1 MYTGMIQHLFW
12 CKSWPFLLFFFS
24 FFFTNPKQIRRR
36 AFKEL
41 LAHLVPLMLDCL
53 KSPAG
58 TRPAGE
64 DASIAAENASRG
76 FARGSG
82 RAFDGEGL
90 GSGGVGGEGGGAGTG
105 AGGKDL
111 GGEVV
116 VLHYYQQHHQ
126 YLLKVAVLETMN
138 RFVPIKK
145 RDGCTYHTC
154 VRIIRM
160 L

>member
-1 MYTGMIQHLFW
+1 
-12 CKSWPFLLFFFS
+12 
-24 FFFTNPKQIRRR
+24 
-36 AFKEL
+36 
-41 LAHLVPLMLDCL
+41 MLDCL

-58 TRPAGE
+58 TRPQAE
-64 DASIAAENASRG
+64 DPSMAADNANRG

-82 RAFDGEGL
+82 RTFDREGL
-90 GSGGVGGEGGGAGTG
+90 GGGGGEGTG

-138 RFVPIKK
+138 R
-145 RDGCTYHTC
+145 
-154 VRIIRM
+154 
-160 L
+160 